1 MYLVMNERKEVIVPT
16 TAWLGPLPKAELIH
30 KSWNNV
36 LNEVRDINLE
46 DPSLQMRILIFVT
59 FKYVNSFILNTNHL
73 LVEIDLSLKNVWE
86 GR

>member
-1 MYLVMNERKEVIVPT
+1 MNERKEVIVPT
-16 TAWLGPLPKAELIH
+16 TAWLGPLPNVELIH
-30 KSWNNV
+30 KSWNNVV

-46 DPSLQMRILIFVT
+46 DPSLQMKILIFVT

>member
-30 KSWNNV
+30 KSCNNV

-59 FKYVNSFILNTNHL
+59 FKYVNSFILNANHL
-73 LVEIDLSLKNVWE
+73 LVEMSP
-86 GR
+86 

>member
-16 TAWLGPLPKAELIH
+16 TAWLGPFPKAELIH
-30 KSWNNV
+30 KSWNNVV

-59 FKYVNSFILNTNHL
+59 FKYVN
-73 LVEIDLSLKNVWE
+73 
-86 GR
+86 